1 MLYNWHI
8 DLRDRIDR
16 SSSRDAVHFQIVKA
30 IIHDIENGRLAP
42 GAWLPSSRYLAETL
56 GFNRKA
62 VVFAYEHLIAQG
74 WLTSLGTRGTAVA
87 AAPHRVPATAPSPDP
102 GPCGVG
108 YRFRKPRRGR
118 AAFRLAPA
126 APGASL
132 ERPEKDLG

>member
-87 AAPHRVPATAPSPDP
+87 AAPHRGPAGSAI
-102 GPCGVG
+102 
-108 YRFRKPRRGR
+108 
-118 AAFRLAPA
+118 AFASLAEA
-126 APGASL
+126 APLSAL
-132 ERPEKDLG
+132 RLPRPALL